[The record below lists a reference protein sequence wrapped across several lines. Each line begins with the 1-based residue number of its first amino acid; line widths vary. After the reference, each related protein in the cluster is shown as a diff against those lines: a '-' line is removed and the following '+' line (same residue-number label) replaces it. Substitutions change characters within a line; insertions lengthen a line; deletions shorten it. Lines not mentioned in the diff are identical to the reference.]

1 MSSWRLRSS
10 GERVWT
16 DFLYFMRCTGR
27 NQVMRQVRRLRK
39 PRYAVAAFLGLAYF
53 YLILGGWSPRSGAS
67 EPGAPFIAAGR
78 SIGPLFLGLIAAWW
92 WLWGGHRSGLV
103 LTPAETHLL
112 VPAPLR
118 RRALVRFKILQA
130 QLPILMSAVIGA
142 LFTRGAPLPWP
153 LRLASLWVLLATLH
167 QHQIAASLV
176 HTAADEQGRHG
187 IRRHL
192 LPVVLFGTGF
202 LALFWAMT
210 RALGEIRAAASL
222 EFAVDR
228 LAALMMEPAPRI
240 VLAPFRLLLAPVLAE
255 TATAWAPSFLLAVGV
270 LGLHYLWIQRTD
282 AAFEE
287 GAAREGERRDARL
300 TAIRAGGLGR
310 LRLSRFHRPRTLA
323 RPLLSLD
330 LVARPAYAIVWKN
343 VLYIQRIVRPRS
355 LLILSAA
362 LLLVLAPTIAGS
374 NSASDT
380 LFRLGVILLAGGGFF
395 MVFGPLMV
403 RNDLR
408 MDLVNVQTLRTYPLT
423 GRDVVVAAI
432 AAATLVVCVVQI
444 PLLTG
449 GIALMA
455 MSGRVAAATAVA
467 VFGAGILAAP
477 IMAALSVTI
486 QNAIALLY
494 PGWTRIGPADTGGM
508 DAIGQ
513 NMLIMIGTILLL
525 ALTLIPPLLVA
536 VVVGAPLTLLT
547 PALSIPAAAAAA
559 LATAGGEVIL
569 LSVWLG
575 RLYDRTD
582 PVAAGLLR

>member
-1 MSSWRLRSS
+1 VLP
-10 GERVWT
+10 
-16 DFLYFMRCTGR
+16 DFLYFMRCTAR
-27 NQVMRQVRRLRK
+27 NQVRRQVRRLRK
-39 PRYAVAAFLGLAYF
+39 PRYAVAALLGVAYF
-53 YLILGGWSPRSGAS
+53 YFILGGWSPRSDAA
-67 EPGAPFIAAGR
+67 EPGAPFIAAARG
-78 SIGPLFLGLIAAWW
+78 IGPLFLGLIAAWW
-92 WLWGGHRSGLV
+92 WLWGGHRAGLV

-130 QLPILMSAVIGA
+130 QLPILVSAVIGT
-142 LFTRGAPLPWP
+142 LFTRGAPLSWP

-167 QHQIAASLV
+167 QHQVAASLV
-176 HTAADEQGRHG
+176 HTAAEEQGRRG

-192 LPVVLFGTGF
+192 LPVLLFGAGF
-202 LALFWAMT
+202 IALIAALT
-210 RALGEIRAAASL
+210 RAIVEIRAAASL
-222 EFAVDR
+222 EFGIDR
-228 LAALMMEPAPRI
+228 LVALMAEPAPRL
-240 VLAPFRLLLAPVLAE
+240 VLTPFRLLLAPVLAE
-255 TATAWAPSFLLAVGV
+255 TAAAWAPAFLLALGV

-287 GAAREGERRDARL
+287 GAAREGERRDARM
-300 TAIRAGGLGR
+300 TAVRAGGLGR

-323 RPLLSLD
+323 RPLLPLD
-330 LVARPAYAIVWKN
+330 LSARPAWAIVWKN
-343 VLYIQRIVRPRS
+343 VLYIQRIFRPRS
-355 LLILSAA
+355 LLILTAA
-362 LLLVLAPTIAGS
+362 LLLVLAPTVAGS
-374 NSASDT
+374 DSASDT
-380 LFRLGVILLAGGGFF
+380 MFRLGIILVAGSGFF

-408 MDLVNVQTLRTYPLT
+408 MDLVNVQTLRTYPLA

-432 AAATLVVCVVQI
+432 TAATLVVCAVQI
-444 PLLTG
+444 PLMTS
-449 GIALMA
+449 GIALLA
-455 MSGRVAAATAVA
+455 VSGRVASATAVA
-467 VFGAGILAAP
+467 VFGAAILGAP

-508 DAIGQ
+508 EAIGQ

-525 ALTLIPPLLVA
+525 AVTLVPPVLVA
-536 VVVGAPLTLLT
+536 VAVGAPLTLLT

-559 LATAGGEVIL
+559 LVAAGGEVVL
-569 LSVWLG
+569 LGVWLG